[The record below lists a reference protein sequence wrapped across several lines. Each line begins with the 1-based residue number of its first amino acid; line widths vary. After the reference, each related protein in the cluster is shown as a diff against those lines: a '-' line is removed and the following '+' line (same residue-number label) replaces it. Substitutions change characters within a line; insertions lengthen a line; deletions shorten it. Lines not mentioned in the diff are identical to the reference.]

1 MAIVAPPPSM
11 ADTTLPGLTRRRVWS
26 APAVLSHSL
35 LALTFQ
41 KLYLAPAGQPVR
53 PDIAKTI
60 ENGGDLES
68 IFGPFG
74 TVVELASINRV
85 RFDLLKNSL
94 TLEYPQ
100 NRGQEVSRPR
110 GDSAR
115 AQVVIEFANHEAAD
129 EVYTKIWRRLGERMA
144 LKPYRRDFWEMGRTP
159 VALMI
164 GVLLATTLLAVA
176 ANSAA
181 DEGQSETGI
190 LAGLQSFDWRWVCG
204 LGGGV
209 LALLQVWVYRLFIQP
224 PTYLELVAQFSTDRR

>member
-1 MAIVAPPPSM
+1 MAIVAQPPSM

-41 KLYLAPAGQPVR
+41 RLYLAPAGQPVR
-53 PDIAKTI
+53 SDIVKTI

-100 NRGQEVSRPR
+100 YRGLAARPR

-129 EVYTKIWRRLGERMA
+129 EVYTKIWRRLGDRMA

-159 VALMI
+159 AALMV

-181 DEGQSETGI
+181 DEGQSESGV

-204 LGGGV
+204 LGGGI

-224 PTYLELVAQFSTDRR
+224 PTRLELVAQFSTERR

>member
-1 MAIVAPPPSM
+1 MAIVAQPPSM

-41 KLYLAPAGQPVR
+41 RLYLAPAGQPVR
-53 PDIAKTI
+53 SDIVKTI

-100 NRGQEVSRPR
+100 YRGLAVRPR

-129 EVYTKIWRRLGERMA
+129 EVYTKIWRRLGDRMA

-159 VALMI
+159 AALMV

-181 DEGQSETGI
+181 DEGQSESGV

-204 LGGGV
+204 LGGGI

-224 PTYLELVAQFSTDRR
+224 PTRLELVAQFSTERR

>member
-1 MAIVAPPPSM
+1 MAIVAQPPSM

-41 KLYLAPAGQPVR
+41 RLYLAPAGQPVR
-53 PDIAKTI
+53 SDIVKTI

-100 NRGQEVSRPR
+100 YRGLAARPR

-129 EVYTKIWRRLGERMA
+129 EVYTKIWRRLGDRMA
-144 LKPYRRDFWEMGRTP
+144 LRPYRRDFWEMGRTP
-159 VALMI
+159 AALMV

-181 DEGQSETGI
+181 DEGQSESGV

-204 LGGGV
+204 LGGGI

-224 PTYLELVAQFSTDRR
+224 PTRLELVAQFSTERR